1 MNDLRDPRLLKVVRL
16 GINTGVLGLG
26 ITAILV
32 FLMAFAR
39 IGAVAREVMAGNV
52 GFRQELELIGIIDIL
67 LLGIGIL
74 IIATGIVS
82 LMIRPMQLPTGLR
95 FHDLHG
101 LKSTFSSFLILI
113 MAILYLESLASLR
126 DLERSTHSNP
136 VALLYA
142 GVGFLA
148 VTVGLILFQRSGSHQ
163 PLPPSDSGHPTP

>member
-1 MNDLRDPRLLKVVRL
+1 MHNLGDARLLKVVRF
-16 GINTGVLGLG
+16 GINTGVLGMGL
-26 ITAILV
+26 TAILV
-32 FLMAFAR
+32 FGLAFSR
-39 IGAVAREVMAGNV
+39 IAAVTRELMAGNI
-52 GFRQELELIGIIDIL
+52 GFQQELELIGIIDIL

-74 IIATGIVS
+74 MIATGIVS

-126 DLERSTHSNP
+126 DLERNTHSNP

-142 GVGFLA
+142 GIGFLA
-148 VTVGLILFQRSGSHQ
+148 VTVGLILFQRSGRHPTLQGENS
-163 PLPPSDSGHPTP
+163 PPPSP